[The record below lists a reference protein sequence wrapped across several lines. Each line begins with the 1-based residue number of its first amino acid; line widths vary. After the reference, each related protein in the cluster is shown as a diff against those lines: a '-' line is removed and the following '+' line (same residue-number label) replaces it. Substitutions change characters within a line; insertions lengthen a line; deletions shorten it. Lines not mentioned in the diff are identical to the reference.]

1 MTIDVNFRVFLKK
14 DVTRVGTVIEIHQQS
29 GKSTTKVYKI
39 NWDDKYILELNP
51 EKLYKPKEITELY
64 KLKTLSETERTCAL
78 NERNKTVECNV
89 KQNWK
94 SQKHNHTQNINR
106 SVDEYQETSC
116 QTINSLTVA
125 TTIKIEL
132 ASLHAHSG
140 EVQNFLKIEPKHKRH
155 LFCQYDKEPQV
166 FRSLDRYYSSNNF
179 NCDDKFD
186 DDDEIYNPQFECITK
201 GLMRFY
207 VDCFSFKVLFQENL
221 IGRLNQDLREFQL
234 IDETRTTASKQSI
247 TELNAITD
255 LLKLSSINCNLDD
268 DDADQVI

>member
-39 NWDDKYILELNP
+39 NWDDKYNLELNP

-140 EVQNFLKIEPKHKRH
+140 EVQNFPKIEPKHKRH
-155 LFCQYDKEPQV
+155 LFCQIRQ
-166 FRSLDRYYSSNNF
+166 R
-179 NCDDKFD
+179 
-186 DDDEIYNPQFECITK
+186 
-201 GLMRFY
+201 
-207 VDCFSFKVLFQENL
+207 
-221 IGRLNQDLREFQL
+221 
-234 IDETRTTASKQSI
+234 TASF
-247 TELNAITD
+247 
-255 LLKLSSINCNLDD
+255 
-268 DDADQVI
+268 